1 MIPFSFSQPEEKRKK
16 KRRNNSIYKEN
27 GLHSGD
33 QHRLWGQEFI
43 AEEADVGSRTKKY
56 LLLRD
61 IF

>member
-16 KRRNNSIYKEN
+16 KRNNSIHKKN
-27 GLHSGD
+27 DLHSGD

-43 AEEADVGSRTKKY
+43 AEEADVGSRTNMY